1 MPSSQFRW
9 RFYDE
14 AIGWEWSMWHTHTGE
29 CPACCCWG
37 PDDGGHLNRTAHHGD
52 NPLVFSGHTRLDP
65 RRIQPWRTVE
75 WRDGDEE

>member
-52 NPLVFSGHTRLDP
+52 NPLVFSWTYPSGPSPHPAVADCRVA
-65 RRIQPWRTVE
+65 RR
-75 WRDGDEE
+75 